1 MLPNMK
7 ESVGFV
13 WLTVRWVIQPSYMLP
28 DWVSQ
33 FNKMF
38 CEILLRLRLC
48 CIAWQIKLEGRR
60 WNWLGSPPRT
70 TLNQSNHTGYYPI
83 SSGGA
88 ESTLS
93 HTLRGGQGS
102 NNYVQ
107 TRTIWI
113 SRFFRVV
120 DSVLSLIT
128 VMHFRLWAGISYQST
143 DWTCPVVG
151 ELYGQTD
158 GRGDWAVICL
168 QNTNTTTSTAVFH
181 TRLSI
186 AIRNISDWMNADW
199 WSLIVLLDPL

>member
-1 MLPNMK
+1 ML
-7 ESVGFV
+7 
-13 WLTVRWVIQPSYMLP
+13 
-28 DWVSQ
+28 
-33 FNKMF
+33 

-128 VMHFRLWAGISYQST
+128 VMHFLSEHRLDLSGCWWTLWTNRRERRLNCYLFTEHQHHHLNWCVSYKTHNQKYL
-143 DWTCPVVG
+143 W
-151 ELYGQTD
+151 L
-158 GRGDWAVICL
+158 
-168 QNTNTTTSTAVFH
+168 
-181 TRLSI
+181 
-186 AIRNISDWMNADW
+186 NADW

>member
-1 MLPNMK
+1 MSCCQRWKKVPAL
-7 ESVGFV
+7 SDWLDV
-13 WLTVRWVIQPSYMLP
+13 WWVLGETHSPSPSTDQP
-28 DWVSQ
+28 DWSTSI
-33 FNKMF
+33 KML
-38 CEILLRLRLC
+38 CEILLRLRLY

-128 VMHFRLWAGISYQST
+128 VMHFRLWAGLSYQSR

-158 GRGDWAVICL
+158 GRGDWTVICL
-168 QNTNTTTSTAVFH
+168 QNTNTNTSNAVFH

-199 WSLIVLLDPL
+199 